1 MAPYCRSAVECITNL
16 EKMPSKKKQG
26 SKSTLR
32 HWLGAIADRKQGF
45 PIRHEGYTPREV
57 YAKPQNV

>member
-1 MAPYCRSAVECITNL
+1 MALYCRSAVECITNL
-16 EKMPSKKKQG
+16 EKMPSNKKQG

>member
-1 MAPYCRSAVECITNL
+1 MHHKSRKNAVK
-16 EKMPSKKKQG
+16 EKARIEKYI
-26 SKSTLR
+26 TLR
-32 HWLGAIADRKQGF
+32 HWLAAIADRKQGF